1 MAQGLQ
7 VREAPSRDCPM
18 PSSDLHDRLF
28 VQLQHVLPKQ
38 ALTRFAEFVANSRAP
53 WTRGIIPWFIRK
65 YGVDMSEAAD
75 PDPTHYACF
84 NDFFTRALR
93 DGVRP
98 LADAPFVS
106 PVDGSVID
114 CVTLRDATIL
124 QVKGHAYCAQAL
136 VGGDAALAAPFE
148 GGEAISIYLSPKDY
162 HRIHMPCDGR
172 LRRMIHVPGT
182 LYSVNPA
189 TVAGVPG
196 LFARNERVVCLFD
209 SAFGPFVL
217 TLVGAMAVGSM
228 QTVWH
233 GLINPPRPGTLRDWR
248 YDDQDIQL
256 ARGEEMGRF
265 LLGSTVVMLFPKN
278 VLRARADWTPGRSVR
293 MGEPMAE
300 AIDLSHVR

>member
-1 MAQGLQ
+1 
-7 VREAPSRDCPM
+7 M

-38 ALTRFAEFVANSRAP
+38 ALTRFAEFVANSGAP

-75 PDPTHYACF
+75 PDPMHYACF

-106 PVDGSVID
+106 PVDGAVID
-114 CVTLRDATIL
+114 CVTLRETTIMQL
-124 QVKGHAYCAQAL
+124 KGHGYCAQAL

-148 GGEAISIYLSPKDY
+148 GGDAISIYLSPKDY

-233 GLINPPRPGTLRDWR
+233 GLVNPPRPGTLRDWR
-248 YDDQDIQL
+248 YDEQDIRL

-278 VLRARADWTPGRSVR
+278 VLRARADWTPGHSVR
-293 MGEPMAE
+293 MGEAMAE
-300 AIDLSHVR
+300 APLR

>member
-1 MAQGLQ
+1 
-7 VREAPSRDCPM
+7 M
-18 PSSDLHDRLF
+18 PSPDLRDRLF
-28 VQLQHVLPKQ
+28 VLAQHGMPKQ

-65 YGVDMSEAAD
+65 YGVDMSEAAR
-75 PDPTHYACF
+75 PDPADYACF

-93 DGVRP
+93 EGARP

-106 PVDGSVID
+106 PVDGTVID
-114 CVTLRDATIL
+114 CVQLDGDTLL
-124 QVKGHAYCAQAL
+124 QVKGHPHSARAL
-136 VGGDAALAAPFE
+136 VGGDAALVDLFD

-162 HRIHMPCDGR
+162 HRIHMPCAGR
-172 LRRMIHVPGT
+172 LRRMVHVPGS

-209 SAFGPFVL
+209 SDFGPFVL
-217 TLVGAMAVGSM
+217 TLVGAMVVGSM

-233 GLINPPRPGTLRDWR
+233 GLINPPRSGTLREWR
-248 YDDQDIQL
+248 YDDQDIRL

-265 LLGSTVVMLFPKN
+265 LLGSTVVMLFPKG
-278 VLRARADWTPGRSVR
+278 VLRARADWLPGRSVR
-293 MGEPMAE
+293 MGEAMAE
-300 AIDLSHVR
+300 ALR